1 MRKGFSDAR
10 RDPLSEAPLSFQ
22 VSLPKIQE
30 SERRIA
36 PFIRRTQLSR
46 SAFFSSLLNAH
57 VFFKWESEQEIK
69 SFKIRG
75 ALNKILSLSK
85 EERERGVIAA
95 SAGNHAQGV
104 AYAARRAG
112 VRARAVMMKNVSRVK
127 LSAVKKYGAQVLLE
141 GFSYDECYARARA
154 LKGDSVFIHPFADP
168 LIIAGQ
174 GTLGLEILR
183 QAPQVTS
190 LVMSIGGGGLISGV
204 AAAVRRLKPHCRIY
218 GAVWD
223 GTPELCRRFHKMKNS
238 CLCGGFRPAP
248 RCDASGGGRQGKNR
262 PSESGWTD
270 GIAVKKPAEG
280 MLEAFAPFTDDI
292 VCVSREETG
301 RATAALYRHE
311 GRVAEG
317 SGAAPLAALMKRKNR
332 WNLGSHCCLVIS
344 GGNIDPPVFQQI
356 LGAFPSESGSDADL
370 A

>member
-1 MRKGFSDAR
+1 MRKRSSPAR
-10 RDPLSEAPLSFQ
+10 RDPLSAAPSSFQ
-22 VSLPKIQE
+22 VSLPKIRE

-36 PFIRRTQLSR
+36 PFIRRTPLTR
-46 SAFFSSLLNAH
+46 SDFFSRLAGTRVS
-57 VFFKWESEQEIK
+57 FKWESEQEIK

-85 EERERGVIAA
+85 EEKERGVIAA

-104 AYAARRAG
+104 AFAALKAG

-127 LSAVKKYGAQVLLE
+127 LRAVKKYGAKALLE
-141 GFSYDECYARARA
+141 GSSYDECYARAQA
-154 LKGDSVFIHPFADP
+154 LRGDSVFIHPFADP

-174 GTLGLEILR
+174 GTLGLEIVR

-190 LVMSIGGGGLISGV
+190 VVMSIGGGGLISGV
-204 AAAVRRLKPHCRIY
+204 AAAIRRLKPHCRIY

-223 GTPELCRRFHKMKNS
+223 GTPELCRRFHRS
-238 CLCGGFRPAP
+238 RPCLCGRFT
-248 RCDASGGGRQGKNR
+248 KNQS
-262 PSESGWTD
+262 SEAGWTD
-270 GIAVKKPAEG
+270 GIAVKKPEKG
-280 MLEAFAPFTDDI
+280 MLEAFAPFTNDI

-301 RATAALYRHE
+301 RATAALYRKE
-311 GRVAEG
+311 GRIAEG

-356 LGAFPSESGSDADL
+356 LSAFPPENDFADL